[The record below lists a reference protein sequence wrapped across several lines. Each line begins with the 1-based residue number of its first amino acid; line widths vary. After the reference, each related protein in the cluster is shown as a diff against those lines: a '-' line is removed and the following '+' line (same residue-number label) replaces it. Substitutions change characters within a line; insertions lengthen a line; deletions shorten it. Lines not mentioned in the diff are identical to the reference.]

1 VERQFIRFSIF
12 FVTLTKVRVQLRT
25 VKLDS
30 GFRRNDDGE
39 TRHARARP
47 AHLPLHE
54 MAGSSP
60 RLSGLKIQES
70 LQVLTTVQVHRVR

>member
-1 VERQFIRFSIF
+1 
-12 FVTLTKVRVQLRT
+12 

-39 TRHARARP
+39 TRHGRARP

-60 RLSGLKIQES
+60 AMTIFQYVITGLDPVISSTLDKMAGSSPAMTI
-70 LQVLTTVQVHRVR
+70 L